1 MTLRV
6 SGSHQGQLPRPLPR
20 ALPLRVAPL
29 SGETPGGFAGRLAAA
44 NGLSASALNAWLSPA
59 DPAGVGSEPW
69 RQRLERAAS
78 LPFGY
83 FQHARRRHLLFA
95 ACHHSGWRR
104 ANCVKC
110 DIVDTPRAGCIRCAR
125 GDSTTVFTRGGAVCV
140 RHRRWHGGGLE
151 VDLRGQSAYAHAEAR
166 ASGWLWFHG
175 VSLHTGELE
184 LAANLVSAAL
194 ADGQDARRDVRLE
207 QLNLDDGPEVSPLLL
222 YYPEITNLACALT
235 DPAVASA
242 LCTHRT
248 SPERQVQM
256 IIALA
261 AGACDGAPT
270 TELEAL
276 ARAEID
282 RMRLALRCALSMPS
296 SRTATVRRAPRP
308 KALIEAGHRHK
319 AVLMRHVDEARV
331 SAPAITGVKPPPASR
346 VVSRRLLLAL
356 QRSAGERQ

>member
-1 MTLRV
+1 M
-6 SGSHQGQLPRPLPR
+6 SGSHQGQLSR

-29 SGETPGGFAGRLAAA
+29 SGETPEGFAGRLAAA

-59 DPAGVGSEPW
+59 DTAGVGSEPW

-78 LPFGY
+78 LPYGY
-83 FQHARRRHLLFA
+83 FQRARRRHLLFA

-104 ANCVKC
+104 VNCVKC
-110 DIVDTPRAGCIRCAR
+110 DIVDTPRAGCTRCTR
-125 GDSTTVFTRGGAVCV
+125 GESTMVFTRGGAVCV

-151 VDLRGQSAYAHAEAR
+151 VDLRGQPAYAHAEAR

-175 VSLHTGELE
+175 VTLHTGEIA
-184 LAANLVSAAL
+184 LAMNLVSAAL
-194 ADGQDARRDVRLE
+194 TDDQDSRRAARLE
-207 QLNLDDGPEVSPLLL
+207 QLNHADSPQVSRLLL
-222 YYPEITNLACALT
+222 YYPETTNLAYVLT

-248 SPERQVQM
+248 SPDRQVQM
-256 IIALA
+256 LIALA

-282 RMRLALRCALSMPS
+282 RMRLALSCAFSMPS

-356 QRSAGERQ
+356 QRSAGERR